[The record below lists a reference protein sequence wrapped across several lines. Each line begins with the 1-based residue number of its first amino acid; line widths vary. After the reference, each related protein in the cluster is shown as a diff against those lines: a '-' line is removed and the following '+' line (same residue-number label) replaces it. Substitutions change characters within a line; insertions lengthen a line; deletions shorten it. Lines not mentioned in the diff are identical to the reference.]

1 VELEA
6 VVSTASDASSTPHW
20 AGTDGSESARGTS
33 LVPPLTAALRSAGA
47 ARSLELRQERACLK
61 AIIAE
66 RGSPYLITF
75 WPHDTAQ
82 GMKVYDLLRALPGV
96 GPKKAQRLLDA
107 AGIPAKNTV
116 AACGPLQTERLFKAL
131 RDLGR

>member
-1 VELEA
+1 L
-6 VVSTASDASSTPHW
+6 STPEPDASSTPHW
-20 AGTDGSESARGTS
+20 AGTDVSESERGTS
-33 LVPPLTAALRSAGA
+33 TYPPLTAALRSAGA
-47 ARSLELRQERACLK
+47 ASSLALRRRRATLK
-61 AIIAE
+61 AFLGTSEQPVRDMFICCMQE
-66 RGSPYLITF
+66 EVK
-75 WPHDTAQ
+75 